1 MPVDA
6 RLEQVD
12 FTGSV
17 LFDRTDLYAA
27 RLLKDADDAWVLLG
41 FINIV
46 DGEFV
51 GTLSDPVP
59 VTADPV
65 LGLVH
70 REVPA
75 PAAASDFAA
84 AAL

>member
-1 MPVDA
+1 
-6 RLEQVD
+6 
-12 FTGSV
+12 V

-27 RLLKDADDAWVLLG
+27 RLLQDADGGWALLG
-41 FINIV
+41 FINEV

-70 REVPA
+70 RPGTAEQPPVL
-75 PAAASDFAA
+75 AAAQA
-84 AAL
+84 